1 VPDAASLPRLS
12 QAYPTPFASAA
23 GAVLVCMATLSK
35 WPPPLMLN
43 EKNWSVVRR
52 LVGYARLEP
61 LALPALERLHRLAR
75 EYMNF
80 LHPVCKAC
88 QPHAGRATVVRH
100 CDRGHTPYQRLLAGK
115 VLPDLAAPCRAPV
128 TRSAISSEPC
138 ALPRGVPQ
146 RGAGRCVPRV
156 QR

>member
-1 VPDAASLPRLS
+1 MPDAASLPRLS

-80 LHPVCKAC
+80 LHPVCNLVSRTRVGPQSCGTVTGATRPTNAC
-88 QPHAGRATVVRH
+88 WPA
-100 CDRGHTPYQRLLAGK
+100 
-115 VLPDLAAPCRAPV
+115 
-128 TRSAISSEPC
+128 RSCPI
-138 ALPRGVPQ
+138 
-146 RGAGRCVPRV
+146 
-156 QR
+156 